1 MFYIKNT
8 CFVESVFFIFYSF
21 YNMWKGDDKYI
32 VSDLVSVVE
41 DNKKMIYKL
50 ANSFSKENSEDLFQ
64 TGVVGLI
71 EAYNNYIEGYGVK
84 FSTYAYS
91 YILGEMKKY
100 IRENKS
106 VKISRE
112 IQYLSYRLDK
122 LIDLLSQKYKRTPTT
137 SELSMETGI
146 DEWKIIEALN
156 IKGCVRSLDE
166 PVGEDDKMTVM
177 DVVSVQENTVD
188 SAEFEELMNLL
199 NDNERKFIEERY
211 ILDKSQSEVATITGY
226 SQAKVSRIENK
237 IKQKLKKHYAKI
249 S

>member
-64 TGVVGLI
+64 AGVVGLI

-91 YILGEMKKY
+91 YILGEKIKY

-106 VKISRE
+106 VKISR
-112 IQYLSYRLDK
+112 
-122 LIDLLSQKYKRTPTT
+122 
-137 SELSMETGI
+137 
-146 DEWKIIEALN
+146 
-156 IKGCVRSLDE
+156 
-166 PVGEDDKMTVM
+166 
-177 DVVSVQENTVD
+177 
-188 SAEFEELMNLL
+188 
-199 NDNERKFIEERY
+199 
-211 ILDKSQSEVATITGY
+211 
-226 SQAKVSRIENK
+226 
-237 IKQKLKKHYAKI
+237 
-249 S
+249 

>member
-1 MFYIKNT
+1 
-8 CFVESVFFIFYSF
+8 
-21 YNMWKGDDKYI
+21 
-32 VSDLVSVVE
+32 
-41 DNKKMIYKL
+41 MIYKL
-50 ANSFSKENSEDLFQ
+50 ANSFSKENREDLFQ
-64 TGVVGLI
+64 AGVVGLI

-237 IKQKLKKHYAKI
+237 IKRKLKKHYAKI